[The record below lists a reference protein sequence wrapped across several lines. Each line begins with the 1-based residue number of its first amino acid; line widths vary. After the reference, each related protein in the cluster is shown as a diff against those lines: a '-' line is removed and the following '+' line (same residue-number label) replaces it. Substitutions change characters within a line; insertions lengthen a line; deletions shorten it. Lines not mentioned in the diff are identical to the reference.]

1 RTMDVSF
8 RSLVPSSRFWLRP
21 APRGLRGGPSGSTR
35 MSTGKSTMRNYEA
48 VVVVDPRLDEPA
60 ISQAVDRFT
69 KVIGSKGEVTRL
81 DRWGRRRLAYEINHL
96 TEGFYVVAAFKA

>member
-1 RTMDVSF
+1 
-8 RSLVPSSRFWLRP
+8 
-21 APRGLRGGPSGSTR
+21 
-35 MSTGKSTMRNYEA
+35 MRNYEA

-96 TEGFYVVAAFKA
+96 TEGFYVVAAFKAEPSLVGELDRLFEIGEEYIRAKVVRVP

>member
-1 RTMDVSF
+1 
-8 RSLVPSSRFWLRP
+8 
-21 APRGLRGGPSGSTR
+21 
-35 MSTGKSTMRNYEA
+35 MSTGKRAMRNYEA
-48 VVVVDPRLDEPA
+48 VVVVDPRLDESA

-96 TEGFYVVAAFKA
+96 SGVGNLTRDPELRYTPSGAAVAKFGLAVNRSYTNRNGEKVEDTSFF